1 MNSSAWRQ
9 ESTAVDDPR
18 DPDVLHELK
27 NHLFVVV
34 AYCKIL
40 LAEVPETDPRYMDI
54 VEIDT
59 AIRAAVGLL
68 GEVDKRMR

>member
-1 MNSSAWRQ
+1 MADAADRS
-9 ESTAVDDPR
+9 
-18 DPDVLHELK
+18 DVLHELK

-40 LAEVPETDPRYMDI
+40 LAEVPDTDPRYKDI
-54 VEIDT
+54 VEIDKAT
-59 AIRAAVGLL
+59 RAAVGLL